1 MIQPGIKH
9 IRATGQL
16 RHGGMAAQAFR
27 QSGRELIGARLLL
40 AFAMLAQG
48 IGVHLLCAQQADAE
62 QHQRD
67 QHFDQAESLVAVKA
81 VEIRDASAH
90 PIILIKKF

>member
-16 RHGGMAAQAFR
+16 RHRGMAAHTLR
-27 QSGRELIGARLLL
+27 QIGRELIGARLLL

-48 IGVHLLCAQQADAE
+48 IGMHLLGAQQADAE

-67 QHFDQAESLVAVKA
+67 QHFDQAESVVA
-81 VEIRDASAH
+81 VEIRNASAH
-90 PIILIKKF
+90 PVILINKF

>member
-1 MIQPGIKH
+1 
-9 IRATGQL
+9 
-16 RHGGMAAQAFR
+16 
-27 QSGRELIGARLLL
+27 
-40 AFAMLAQG
+40 MLAQG